1 MEAQIAL
8 FIDFENLA
16 TGIERGRREL
26 DLAAIIDYLKEK
38 GRIVIRRAYADW
50 GKYAK
55 YRDDLMDNNI
65 DLTHLFSY
73 RSKNRA
79 DIRLA
84 ADAMET
90 IFLHKDIDIYA
101 IVSGDSD
108 FSELVSKLKEY
119 GKYVIGIAPQVATS
133 ELLVK
138 SCDEFKYYDVLV
150 GEPAIILDV
159 EEAKDLLVKAINT
172 SAPMGERVL
181 ASVVKE
187 TMVRL
192 EPSFDEKNYGYKQ
205 FIKFLEDCKDVV
217 KLSKEDFNVWVSLLT
232 PAEEEAISSEFPLYV
247 QYRAYLNKRGIRPVK
262 SDLRLTIMKDFFELV
277 NGSADRGVTLK
288 SAAAYLKE
296 QYDAQGLIIS
306 KRKIQDVIRI
316 IVRSDCLDFE
326 DVTTHTFSTPVSFK
340 EGMDFEEL
348 VARCDSGYLY
358 TLVEGFQDVDLK
370 QASVALYETPEKVA
384 YLENL
389 LNLIIKKSHFKE
401 DIAAIGEN
409 LR

>member
-1 MEAQIAL
+1 MESQIAL

-16 TGIERGRREL
+16 TGIERGRQEL

-50 GKYAK
+50 GKYARYK
-55 YRDDLMDNNI
+55 DDLLDNNI

-73 RSKNRA
+73 RAKNRA

-90 IFLHKDIDIYA
+90 VFLHKNIDIYA

-172 SAPMGERVL
+172 LAPMDERVL

-192 EPSFDEKNYGYKQ
+192 EPSFDEKNYGYRQ
-205 FIKFLEDCKDVV
+205 FINFLEDCRDVV

-232 PAEEEAISSEFPLYV
+232 PAEKEAISSELPLYAR
-247 QYRAYLNKRGIRPVK
+247 YRAYLNRKGVRPVK
-262 SDLRLTIMKDFFELV
+262 PDLRLTIMKDFSELV
-277 NGSADRGVTLK
+277 KGSADERVTLK
-288 SAAAYLKE
+288 SAAASLKE
-296 QYDAQGLIIS
+296 QYDAQELIIS
-306 KRKIQDVIRI
+306 KSKIQDVIRI

-326 DVTTHTFSTPVSFK
+326 SLTTPAFSTPISLK
-340 EGMDFEEL
+340 EEMDFEKI
-348 VARCDSGYLY
+348 VTRCDSTYLHM
-358 TLVEGFQDVDLK
+358 LIEGFKDVDLE
-370 QASVALYETPEKVA
+370 QASIALYETPEKVS
-384 YLENL
+384 YLEDL
-389 LNLIIKKSHFKE
+389 LNSIIEKSHLKN
-401 DIAAIGEN
+401 DVAAIGEN
-409 LR
+409 LK